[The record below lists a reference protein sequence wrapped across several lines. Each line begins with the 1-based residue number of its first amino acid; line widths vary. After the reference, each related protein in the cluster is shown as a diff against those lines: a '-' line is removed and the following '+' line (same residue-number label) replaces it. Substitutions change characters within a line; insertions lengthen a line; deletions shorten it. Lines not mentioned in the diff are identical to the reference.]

1 MRQIIRNKKLLF
13 TIAALTG
20 FSTFGWAQDAAP
32 TTSNASISNDTF
44 LLIIIGLLL
53 FILLVMAVIMNNMSK
68 VMREVKKGGN
78 YVKQPSGITSFWNML
93 DKKFFTRAVPVERE
107 ADVMLDHDYDGI
119 KELDNALP
127 PWWKWGFYITLI
139 LAVFYILRF
148 HVWKTGPDPIQ
159 EYNAELAYAA
169 KQAEAFRA
177 KAGEQV
183 DEKTVTLADA
193 AGIATGKTKFLQTCS
208 VCHGQ
213 NGEGGVGPNL
223 TDNYWLHGGT
233 INDIFKTIKY
243 GVPEKGMQSWE
254 KAFSPADIKNLSS
267 YVKSL
272 VGTTVANGKAP
283 QGNLFTEGAPA
294 ADTTNMAPKDT
305 AAVK

>member
-1 MRQIIRNKKLLF
+1 MRQTFLLNKLLV
-13 TIAALTG
+13 IG
-20 FSTFGWAQDAAP
+20 VSTE
-32 TTSNASISNDTF
+32 TF

-53 FILLVMAVIMNNMSK
+53 FILLVMAVMMNNMSR
-68 VMREVKKGGN
+68 VMRDVKKE
-78 YVKQPSGITSFWNML
+78 SGYKKEKTGLVAFWDYL
-93 DKKFFTRAVPVERE
+93 DKKFFTRAVPVEKE
-107 ADVMLDHDYDGI
+107 ADVLLDHDYDGI

-127 PWWKWGFYITLI
+127 PWWKWGFYITLVLGVI
-139 LAVFYILRF
+139 YLLRF

-159 EYNAELAYAA
+159 EYTAELEYAA

-193 AGIATGKTKFLQTCS
+193 AGIATGKTKYLQTCS

-243 GVPEKGMQSWE
+243 GVPDKGMQSWE
-254 KAFSPADIKNLSS
+254 KAFSPGDIKNISS
-267 YVKSL
+267 YIKSMA
-272 VGTTVANGKAP
+272 GTNVANGKAP
-283 QGNLFTEGAPA
+283 QGVLFSETTGVVDSANMIMV
-294 ADTTNMAPKDT
+294 DTT
-305 AAVK
+305 AVK